1 LKEKKM
7 YEFGVFLL
15 DPEERTLSCEGMALA
30 LTPKAFDILLYLVRN
45 PGRTLTKDELLRQI
59 WPDAFVEEG
68 NLCVNI
74 STIRKVL
81 GERAQERRYIET
93 VSGRGYR
100 FVAEV
105 RKVARQQEDGNAIAQ
120 DDSKPLELVTIE
132 EPGDRPTVTD
142 RNERENSY
150 QTRLLYGWLRSGGV
164 LRVAMPAL
172 LLFLVVLPIWAH
184 FRHVKAQKVST
195 SAISPSIAVLPFT
208 DLSLAKDQ
216 EYLSDGLAEEL
227 TTELA
232 KVPDLKVAARSSA
245 FQFKGRN
252 EDARSIGKKLG
263 VANLL
268 GGSVQREGDRV
279 RIRVEL
285 TQADQGIELWS
296 ETYDRNIG
304 EIFSVQ
310 DEIARAATN
319 TLRVKLFGRSDSA
332 KAHATNQEAYEAYL
346 KGQYFFGRGDSKT
359 DLDKAL
365 AYSNKAIQADPNYA
379 PAWALRSR
387 VWNLLA
393 DFGFTDMAR
402 GYSQGRED
410 AERAIVLNP
419 DLAAGYLALG
429 WIQMN
434 YDWDWSS
441 AEASLR
447 KAADLEPGGT
457 DVLYC
462 RSLLY
467 EFRGDLAE
475 AIATQEQAIS
485 LDPLRARSYSLLG
498 YQLYFAGKYDEG
510 DAALAK
516 ALELNPQK
524 EQDHITRGEL
534 LLARGHAQQA
544 LAEMEQEP
552 DKYWKLFGE
561 ALAYHALGRM
571 HDSDAALKKL
581 IVTGEKQWAC
591 QIAQIYA
598 YRGERDKAFK
608 WLDRAYALHDGGLPY
623 MKVDFILRSLS
634 QDARYTDL
642 LTKMHLPT

>member
-1 LKEKKM
+1 M
-7 YEFGVFLL
+7 YEFGLFLL
-15 DPEERTLSCEGMALA
+15 DPEERTLSCQGMPLA
-30 LTPKAFDILLYLVRN
+30 LTPKAFDTLLYLVRN
-45 PGRTLTKDELLRQI
+45 PGRTLTKEELLKQI
-59 WPDAFVEEG
+59 WPNTFVEEG

-74 STIRKVL
+74 STIRKAL
-81 GERAQERRYIET
+81 GERAAQECRYIQT
-93 VSGRGYR
+93 LPGRGYR

-105 RKVARQQEDGNAIAQ
+105 REVASQ
-120 DDSKPLELVTIE
+120 DDDDHSPITQEQEPTEHAELATAFE
-132 EPGDRPTVTD
+132 TR
-142 RNERENSY
+142 RNERKN
-150 QTRLLYGWLRSGGV
+150 RSQIRALPRWVLSGSV
-164 LRVAMPAL
+164 LRVAIPAL
-172 LLFLVVLPIWAH
+172 LLFLLVLPIWAH
-184 FRHVKAQKVST
+184 FRRLKTQTIST
-195 SAISPSIAVLPFT
+195 SEISPSIAVLPFA
-208 DLSLAKDQ
+208 DLSPMKDQ
-216 EYLSDGLAEEL
+216 EYFSDGLAEEL
-227 TTELA
+227 ITDFS
-232 KVPDLKVAARSSA
+232 KVPGLKVAARSSA
-245 FQFKGRN
+245 FQFRDRN
-252 EDARSIGKKLG
+252 ENVRSIGKRLG
-263 VANLL
+263 VANILE
-268 GGSVQREGDRV
+268 GSVQRQGDRV

-285 TQADQGIELWS
+285 TRADDGIELWS
-296 ETYDRNIG
+296 ELYDRKAG

-310 DEIARAATN
+310 DEIALAVTRA
-319 TLRVKLFGRSDSA
+319 LQVKLLGQAGSA
-332 KAHATNQEAYEAYL
+332 GTRGTNQEAYAAYL
-346 KGQYFFGRGDSKT
+346 EGQYFFGRGDSKT

-365 AYSNKAIQADPNYA
+365 AYSNKAIQTDQNYA
-379 PAWALRSR
+379 PALALRSR

-393 DFGFTDMAR
+393 DFGFTDMSR

-441 AEASLR
+441 AEASLK
-447 KAADLEPGGT
+447 KATDLEPGNT

-467 EFRGDLAE
+467 EFRGDLNE
-475 AIATQEQAIS
+475 AIETQEQAIS

-498 YQLYFAGKYDEG
+498 YQLYFAGRYDKG

-561 ALAYHALGRM
+561 ALAYHSLGRR
-571 HDSDAALKKL
+571 HDSDVALKKL

-598 YRGERDKAFK
+598 YRGERDKAFE
-608 WLDRAYALHDGGLPY
+608 WLDRAYSLHDGGLPY

-642 LTKMHLPT
+642 LTKMHLPA